1 MRLSRH
7 AILAPIPGRDQVLLV
22 QPLTGQAA
30 LLEPANAVALQGLG
44 LGRLPGGRPSARH
57 PP

>member
-7 AILAPIPGRDQVLLV
+7 AILAPIPGREQVLLV

-30 LLEPANAVALQGLG
+30 LLEASNARAL
-44 LGRLPGGRPSARH
+44 
-57 PP
+57 